1 MKIAFVVDGQM
12 GCNGGSK
19 VILQISNGLIE
30 RGHEVAL
37 LTHSRKAQISGVPH
51 QFHPALK
58 RIEYDYKGELPAG
71 FDRYIATHYLT
82 TFPLERSSIPR
93 EIKYQFSQSYDD
105 WIAPEAVDT
114 YAFDFV
120 RIANSEWVRAK
131 VHGAFIVKPPF
142 DPAVFYDD
150 RSERIYDILYIDRDE
165 KVKNNAVGL
174 SICKWLAMAGY
185 KVKVVKHGSCT
196 EQQMA
201 DLYRASKTYLTT
213 STQEANPLT
222 PAEALMCGCIP
233 IVRSNAGVLEFYD
246 AYVVPDDDTEKFV
259 AAIQRAIENRPRFDF
274 SRFSFNTPERAAA
287 EFERALQ

>member
-185 KVKVVKHGSCT
+185 KVKIVKHGACT
-196 EQQMA
+196 EQEMA
-201 DLYRASKTYLTT
+201 DLYRRSKVYLTT
-213 STQEANPLT
+213 SIQEANPLT
-222 PAEALMCGCIP
+222 PAEALMCGCVPVCRDNEGIREYYNDY
-233 IVRSNAGVLEFYD
+233 IVS
-246 AYVVPDDDTEKFV
+246 DDSVEHFV
-259 AAIQRAIENRPRFDF
+259 DRIQKAVEQRARFDF
-274 SRFSFNTPERAAA
+274 SRFSFNTPERAAQQ
-287 EFERALQ
+287 FEQALR